1 MGLPWWY
8 WIYDADMCYSKSLLK
23 VHAPSSA
30 LNDNALG
37 SDI

>member
-1 MGLPWWY
+1 MPGGIGY
-8 WIYDADMCYSKSLLK
+8 MCYSKSLLK

-37 SDI
+37 SDV